1 MSNLWKALDDIMG
14 RMPIKIVV
22 VGGGTGSFAVLSG
35 LKDRNCELSALVSM
49 ADDGGSTGMLR
60 DDLGVL
66 PPGDVRQCLVALSE
80 APQEL
85 RDLFAF
91 RFAEGSLA
99 GHAFG
104 NLFLSAAQK
113 MTDDFS
119 AAVQLASDVLRV
131 HGQVLPITLDNV
143 RLAMSWD
150 DGVSVKGEGTIDG
163 IRFGKHAGLPS
174 LHLDPPP
181 RINPFACEAIIAA
194 DLVVVAPGDI
204 YTSLGPLLVVDGVGN
219 ALRQT
224 SARIIYVCNL
234 VTKRGQTNELDV
246 AGHASEIERF
256 AGGSILDAILY
267 NTAEPSA
274 GMMQAY
280 AAAGGH
286 LVQAGEAAQ
295 GTHWKMVGRDLLS
308 SSVATPGFGDPL
320 AAQRSL
326 IRHDPQK
333 LADALL
339 SLDIQS

>member
-1 MSNLWKALDDIMG
+1 MGPMST
-14 RMPIKIVV
+14 KIVV

-35 LKDRNCELSALVSM
+35 LKNRDCELSALVSM

-91 RFAEGSLA
+91 RFAEGSFA

-113 MTDDFS
+113 MTNDFGE
-119 AAVQLASDVLRV
+119 AVQLASDVLQVR
-131 HGQVLPITLDNV
+131 GQVVPITLDDV
-143 RLAMSWD
+143 RLAMSWA
-150 DGVSVKGEGTIDG
+150 DGVSVQGEGAIDG
-163 IRFGKHAGLPS
+163 TRFGNHADLPS
-174 LHLDPPP
+174 LRLDPSPQ
-181 RINPFACEAIIAA
+181 INPLACEAILAA

-204 YTSLGPLLVVDGVGN
+204 YTSLGPLLVVNGVGD

-234 VTKRGQTNELDV
+234 VTKRGQTDALDV

-256 AGGSILDAILY
+256 AGGPILDTIIY
-267 NTAEPSA
+267 NTAKPSA
-274 GMMQAY
+274 TLARAY
-280 AAAGGH
+280 AAAGEH
-286 LVQAGEAAQ
+286 LVRVGEVVDA
-295 GTHWKMVGRDLLS
+295 HWAMVGRDLLS
-308 SSVATPGFGDPL
+308 SSIATPGSGDRL

-339 SLDIQS
+339 SLDI